1 MLYCPKA
8 TTFASEINKQRIIS
22 NNYNN
27 NLKTKKIMKK
37 IQFMSLMALMLLVS
51 NSAMAQLD
59 SKSEISFS
67 VGTYTPNEKG
77 IGEAIGEGLG
87 TAIGQMVATIIT
99 FGQVDLTSKT
109 QKEESYSPTFNLQ
122 YLYRVAPKV
131 KVGASLTY
139 QHTSAKL
146 MAEKQSGGYLDIAKA
161 TNDYFTVMPVAKF
174 MWIEKDHIGLYSKAA
189 AGICIASKSDPKYCN
204 GVQVDPDRADR
215 VLNDLKT
222 DKGTRFAYQVS
233 AIGFEAGSKNLRG
246 FVELGYGFQGLAQAG
261 VSVKF

>member
-1 MLYCPKA
+1 
-8 TTFASEINKQRIIS
+8 
-22 NNYNN
+22 
-27 NLKTKKIMKK
+27 MKK

-51 NSAMAQLD
+51 NTTMAQLD

-77 IGEAIGEGLG
+77 FAEAIGEGLG

-189 AGICIASKSDPKYCN
+189 IRSIVTVYRWIQTGQTVCSTISRPTRVPASPIRSQPS
-204 GVQVDPDRADR
+204 
-215 VLNDLKT
+215 
-222 DKGTRFAYQVS
+222 VS
-233 AIGFEAGSKNLRG
+233 RLALRTS
-246 FVELGYGFQGLAQAG
+246 V
-261 VSVKF
+261 VS

>member
-1 MLYCPKA
+1 
-8 TTFASEINKQRIIS
+8 
-22 NNYNN
+22 
-27 NLKTKKIMKK
+27 MKK
-37 IQFMSLMALMLLVS
+37 IQIISLMALMLLMS
-51 NSAMAQLD
+51 NSVMAQLD

-77 IGEAIGEGLG
+77 IGESIGEGLSSVLG
-87 TAIGQMVATIIT
+87 KAISAIIT
-99 FGQVDLTSKT
+99 LGLADLTDNT

-131 KVGASLTY
+131 KIGAALTY
-139 QHTSAKL
+139 QHTSVKL
-146 MAEKQSGGYLDIAKA
+146 MAEKQSGGYMDIAKA

-189 AGICIASKSDPKYCN
+189 AGICIASNSDPKFCD
-204 GVQVDPDRADR
+204 GVQVDPDREDR

-233 AIGFEAGSKNLRG
+233 AIGFEAGSKNIRG
-246 FVELGYGFQGLAQAG
+246 FIELGYGFQGLAQAG
-261 VSVKF
+261 LCVKF

>member
-1 MLYCPKA
+1 
-8 TTFASEINKQRIIS
+8 
-22 NNYNN
+22 
-27 NLKTKKIMKK
+27 MKK

-67 VGTYTPNEKG
+67 VGAGTPNEKN

-87 TAIGQMVATIIT
+87 TAIGQMVAAVIT

-109 QKEESYSPTFNLQ
+109 QKDESFGPSFNLQ

-131 KVGASLTY
+131 KVGAALSY

-146 MAEKQSGGYLDIAKA
+146 MAEKQSGGYVDIAKA
-161 TNDYFTVMPVAKF
+161 SNDYFTVMPMAKF
-174 MWIEKDHIGLYSKAA
+174 MWIEKNHIGLYSKAA
-189 AGICIASKSDPKYCN
+189 AGICIASNSAKYCN
-204 GVQVDPDRADR
+204 GVSVDPEKQDRLLDDIKS
-215 VLNDLKT
+215 N
-222 DKGTRFAYQVS
+222 KGTRFGYHVT

-246 FVELGYGFQGLAQAG
+246 FVELGYGFQGFAQAG